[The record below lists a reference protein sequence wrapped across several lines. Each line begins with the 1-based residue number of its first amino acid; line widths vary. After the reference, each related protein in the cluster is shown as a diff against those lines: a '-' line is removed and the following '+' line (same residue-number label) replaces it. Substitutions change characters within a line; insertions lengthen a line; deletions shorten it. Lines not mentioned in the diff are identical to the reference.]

1 MVLKIGEKIHIMAR
15 RAFETD
21 IGRHFVGVVKKVG
34 DNVAR
39 VEGHV
44 FVFDT
49 RSSQY
54 VRKPETRTIIISLT
68 DGRYIINVIPPSTK
82 IDKGQKATI
91 WWLQM
96 GGTSNLKFPNL
107 DPISNLDGG
116 LLPKPNTRGDLTF
129 WVAEYQASD
138 ALMLTLN
145 Q

>member
-54 VRKPETRTIIISLT
+54 VRKPETRTTIISLT

-82 IDKGQKATI
+82 IDKVAYRTEGD
-91 WWLQM
+91 
-96 GGTSNLKFPNL
+96 NLVVTDGRHFKL
-107 DPISNLDGG
+107 EISEFG
-116 LLPKPNTRGDLTF
+116 PHF
-129 WVAEYQASD
+129 
-138 ALMLTLN
+138 
-145 Q
+145 